1 MDNESRNWDVEF
13 RASQDTLKD
22 KEMMRSCYREK
33 EKAWSEKN
41 GTRINVLNR
50 QYIYSL
56 MYQAF

>member
-33 EKAWSEKN
+33 KKAWSEKN

-56 MYQAF
+56 M

>member
-56 MYQAF
+56 M